1 MSCGKIAVFYIAV
14 AMQLLHF
21 SILFIIGM
29 FLMGVGLASDYAL
42 KLNGDFVQGGLVFGQ
57 LESKAKITINDR
69 KVRVS
74 KDGEFIIGFGRDYPK
89 QAVLTIDYINGQ
101 SIEHEL
107 KISQREY
114 KVQRIDGLPN
124 AQVNPD
130 KQTLVRIKQ
139 ELARIRKA
147 RELDDDRLDF
157 KQGFIWPTKGPITGV
172 YGSQRIL
179 NGEPRQPHYGIDVAA
194 PIGTP
199 VIAPA
204 SGIVTYTENM
214 YFSGWTMVL
223 DHGYNLSSSFLH
235 LDKILVQ
242 VGDRIDQG
250 EIIALV
256 GASGRVTG
264 PHLDWRMNWHAQR
277 IDPGLLMQNQKNSKN

>member
-1 MSCGKIAVFYIAV
+1 
-14 AMQLLHF
+14 MQLHYSSL
-21 SILFIIGM
+21 LFVIGM
-29 FLMGVGLASDYAL
+29 FLSGIVFAPDHAL
-42 KLNGDFVQGGLVFGQ
+42 KLSGDFVQGGLVFGQ
-57 LESKAKITINDR
+57 LKSKAKITINDR
-69 KVRVS
+69 KVRIS

-89 QAVLTIDYINGQ
+89 QAILTIDYINGQ

-139 ELARIRKA
+139 EQARIRKA

-157 KQGFIWPTKGPITGV
+157 KQGFIWPTKGPVTGV

-214 YFSGWTMVL
+214 YFSGWTLVL

-242 VGDRIDQG
+242 VGDHIDQG

-264 PHLDWRMNWHAQR
+264 PHLDWRMNWHTQR
-277 IDPGLLMQNQKNSKN
+277 LDPGLLMQNQINSKN